1 MENGNTTA
9 NISPVQQEPDM
20 NAVRAIFD
28 KALNAMVD
36 ATSLAK
42 EVESLRQSV
51 QGLTRDVEQMRASN
65 KWLDEQIQMLRGE
78 RDTLKNQNSQQVST
92 IQHLEQQNDSL
103 LHQLHAAEHVV
114 NVRGE
119 EVQKLVKERDEA
131 QYSLLQAQDE
141 IAKYREA
148 YEKLSAVLTPL
159 AQPKV
164 VNEPM
169 PEAAKPF
176 EGHNLDQGVQHGE
189 GFHHF

>member
-1 MENGNTTA
+1 MNNGNTTA

-78 RDTLKNQNSQQVST
+78 RDTLKIENSRQVSV
-92 IQHLEQQNDSL
+92 IHQLEQQNDTL
-103 LHQLHAAEHVV
+103 HHQLSASEHVV

-148 YEKLSAVLTPL
+148 YDKLAAMLTPL
-159 AQPKV
+159 LPVQQPKV
-164 VNEPM
+164 VNEPV
-169 PEAAKPF
+169 PEAAKPSQDYGTF
-176 EGHNLDQGVQHGE
+176 PAHDPHS
-189 GFHHF
+189 F